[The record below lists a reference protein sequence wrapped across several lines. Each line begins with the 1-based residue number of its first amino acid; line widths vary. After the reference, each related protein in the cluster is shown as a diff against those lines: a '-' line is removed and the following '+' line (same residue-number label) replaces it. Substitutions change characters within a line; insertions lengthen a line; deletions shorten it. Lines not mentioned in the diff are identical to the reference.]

1 MENIQQQLIIDQFE
15 MLRQQKIQEYCKLQ
29 ELNNINHINFNF
41 QIKQQENASQKYYQI
56 DVLEIVYDRREIYSN
71 KIRKM
76 QRNIIFEERRNQH
89 QAQQKENQ
97 LFLYKEDEC
106 FQIANQFIGLMS
118 PLNKYEVVQGSQE
131 SDIQLAV
138 EICKLNLYEG
148 IELNFPNIVN
158 TDSIHQISRL
168 QQQYSQLIQLYQQF
182 SIESQSQS
190 LSQSIQT
197 SPQQSLQSSSQR
209 SHTSHQSS
217 QSYSQDLQIERIRQ
231 LIIRVINDLESISSS
246 QTYDFSEFSEFSIF
260 EDQPEYDDDQRTE
273 TDEY

>member
-1 MENIQQQLIIDQFE
+1 MI
-15 MLRQQKIQEYCKLQ
+15 RQQKIQEYCKLQ
-29 ELNNINHINFNF
+29 ALNNINHINFNF
-41 QIKQQENASQKYYQI
+41 QIKQQENAFQKYYQI
-56 DVLEIVYDRREIYSN
+56 DILEIVYDRREIYSN

-76 QRNIIFEERRNQH
+76 QRNLIFQEKRNLF

-106 FQIANQFIGLMS
+106 FKITNQFIGLMS
-118 PLNKYEVVQGSQE
+118 PLNKYEVVQGNQE

-148 IELNFPNIVN
+148 IELNFPNIIN
-158 TDSIHQISRL
+158 TDSVHQISRL

-182 SIESQSQS
+182 SIESQS

-217 QSYSQDLQIERIRQ
+217 QSSSQDFQIERIRQ
-231 LIIRVINDLESISSS
+231 LIIRVINDLESITSS

-260 EDQPEYDDDQRTE
+260 EDQPEQDDDQRTE
-273 TDEY
+273 TDDY